1 MPLEAVA
8 FAATGEAS
16 ALVEVTMVKKGL
28 PVQLAPPDT
37 PMASATITP
46 QIFRIFIGPL
56 LKVKIDWLILEST
69 TVALFIVLQ
78 LSLKCY
84 TSSQSSSGIFCI
96 ACNFFRNPFLRC
108 IQCVPITC

>member
-1 MPLEAVA
+1 
-8 FAATGEAS
+8 
-16 ALVEVTMVKKGL
+16 
-28 PVQLAPPDT
+28 
-37 PMASATITP
+37 MASATITP

-96 ACNFFRNPFLRC
+96 ACNFLEIPFCAVSNVSPLLAKSPRTGALYLRGFHYMQT
-108 IQCVPITC
+108 INA